1 MKLTIVVVFFFW
13 IANGWAYSDVKDESY
28 LFKEVNDTAPPV
40 SISSYGSMKHTLTYG
55 GGSIDDNDDDYSGGF
70 KPFLGSS
77 LFEQG
82 VFFVVDGNPLR
93 NLLMQ
98 FKQWLISSQQEPVD
112 DGGGSG
118 GGSGKSA
125 NSDSPSQEGNQPA
138 AASVGLCSR
147 FFAYL
152 SSFCGRRDDDDND
165 PPTNTDIT
173 IVAQCQATALTCNP
187 EQSSGDSDSTESDS
201 TESDS
206 TESDSTE
213 SEVKDGAAI
222 NVPQGYVL
230 IMNDVYRGTA
240 EADTASGLQP
250 GQNQEVIFIRRG
262 NHYIA
267 AMLTYGEGY
276 QCDVCFSLFIRP
288 QIINCGAGHVY
299 CEGCIQPQ
307 CPTCREPV
315 NNPHLD
321 QRLWRQI
328 SNLELQCPWCHQNTP
343 LSEVAAHLNHCD
355 NQHESCVFC
364 SEFVSSAL
372 LGAHLQRCLNTHSV
386 NDVPE
391 GRQDQVIR
399 QMAICIGNAIFPE
412 TLEQISQRV
421 IFADGTVLEPV
432 PNVQELFMRP
442 GADQRAPEFFARLD
456 LVVHNLR
463 PSDRSRFAQLLDK
476 EFLYAEDLIFHVR
489 GLMISTNSMISTDS
503 RDLELLSLDIYLYGS
518 LPIAPRNWVVE
529 LLDYEGK
536 SIRLER
542 IAHTSLQKLTIYN
555 QPESRCVFYIYKE
568 QGAFGDYI
576 GPGGEFWQLPVE
588 QRVLFIKVY
597 TEPFGS
603 SPSNTNRTF

>member
-13 IANGWAYSDVKDESY
+13 ITNGWAYSDVKDESY

-152 SSFCGRRDDDDND
+152 SSFCGRRDDDDDND

-187 EQSSGDSDSTESDS
+187 EQSSGDSDSTDS
-201 TESDS
+201 GL
-206 TESDSTE
+206 TE
-213 SEVKDGAAI
+213 SEVKDGAVI

-288 QIINCGAGHVY
+288 QIIDCGAAHIY
-299 CEGCIQPQ
+299 CEGCIQSQ

-391 GRQDQVIR
+391 GRQDQMIR
-399 QMAICIGNAIFPE
+399 QMAMCIGNAIFPE

-421 IFADGTVLEPV
+421 IFADGTVIEPV

-463 PSDRSRFAQLLDK
+463 SQDRSESVKVLD
-476 EFLYAEDLIFHVR
+476 ESFLYMNSIVFHVIGR
-489 GLMISTNSMISTDS
+489 MISLGSS
-503 RDLELLSLDIYLYGS
+503 DLVFLSLSINFHGS
-518 LPIAPRNWVVE
+518 LSITPRNWVIE
-529 LLDYEGK
+529 LLDYKGK
-536 SIRLER
+536 SVKRSR
-542 IAHTSLQKLTIYN
+542 VSHNSLQGRPVGSQSLEAYHLFVIYN
-555 QPESRCVFYIYKE
+555 QD
-568 QGAFGDYI
+568 GAFGDYI
-576 GPGGEFWQLPVE
+576 GPDGKFWQLPVE

-603 SPSNTNRTF
+603 SSSNTNRIF